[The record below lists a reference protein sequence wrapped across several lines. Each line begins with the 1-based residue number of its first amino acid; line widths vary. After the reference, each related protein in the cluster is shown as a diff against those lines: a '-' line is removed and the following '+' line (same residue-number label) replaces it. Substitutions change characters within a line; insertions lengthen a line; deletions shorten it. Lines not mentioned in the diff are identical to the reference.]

1 MLEIWKEVE
10 RFDSRYRISNTGR
23 VYSYYLGRDLKSVK
37 DKDGYEKLV
46 FRKEGKTINIRLHRL
61 VAEYFLPNPDNLP
74 AVNHKD
80 ENKSNNAA
88 DNLEW
93 CTVAYNNA
101 YSKASTWI
109 ITTPTGDKEI
119 VYNMAEYCRKCGLDK
134 AALHRVANGKSK
146 AHKGYKVKYLKEE

>member
-1 MLEIWKEVE
+1 MEVWKEVE
-10 RFDSRYRISNTGR
+10 GFDSRYRISNTGK
-23 VYSYYLGRDLKSVK
+23 VYSYYLGSNMKTVTDRYD
-37 DKDGYEKLV
+37 YERLV
-46 FRKEGKTINIRLHRL
+46 FRRDGKKINIQLHRL

-80 ENKSNNAA
+80 ENKSNNTY

-101 YSKASTWI
+101 YSKSSTWI
-109 ITTPTGDKEI
+109 ITTPNGDEEI
-119 VYNMAEYCRKCGLDK
+119 VYNLAEYCRNHGFDK

-146 AHKGYKVKYLKEE
+146 AHKGYKAKYLKEE